1 MAFNSIQFIIFFP
14 ITVLIYYVIP
24 HRVRNIWLLITSYF
38 FYMCWNPV
46 HVFILGGVTA
56 VTYFCGRLLEKN
68 NKKVGSKKR
77 ADIILA
83 LCCVVN
89 LAVLSVFKYS
99 GFAISNINHVFELLH
114 LNTPLKTPD
123 ILLPIG
129 ISFYTFQ
136 AIGYIIDV
144 YRGEVQAEKNII
156 RYATFVAFFP
166 QLVAGP
172 IERFSNLSKQFTRE
186 HRLDYEK
193 VKSNLLLML
202 WGFFLKIVI
211 ADRIAIYV
219 DWAYGNHEILD
230 GWYLIVASVLFA
242 IQIYCDFN
250 GYTLIARGAAGVMG
264 FELMNNF
271 DSPYCSTGIK
281 QFWSGWH
288 ISLTSWFRDY
298 LYIPLGGN
306 RKGKV
311 RKYINQMIVFLLSGL
326 WHGATWSYVA
336 WGGLNGAYLV
346 IEDAL
351 QPVNTKICRRLNIK
365 KEMLWGRIIR
375 AVITFVLVDISWILF
390 RSGGIGTAYTIFR
403 KIFSAKDASILFG
416 KKIYEGVFDGPGFY
430 IIWIT
435 ILILLFV
442 DVCHKK
448 GFHFREWLQKKRI
461 WFRWIVYFALVFSI
475 LIFGIWGS
483 SYDASNF
490 IYFQF

>member
-1 MAFNSIQFIIFFP
+1 M
-14 ITVLIYYVIP
+14 
-24 HRVRNIWLLITSYF
+24 
-38 FYMCWNPV
+38 
-46 HVFILGGVTA
+46 
-56 VTYFCGRLLEKN
+56 
-68 NKKVGSKKR
+68 
-77 ADIILA
+77 
-83 LCCVVN
+83 
-89 LAVLSVFKYS
+89 
-99 GFAISNINHVFELLH
+99 
-114 LNTPLKTPD
+114 
-123 ILLPIG
+123 
-129 ISFYTFQ
+129 
-136 AIGYIIDV
+136 
-144 YRGEVQAEKNII
+144 
-156 RYATFVAFFP
+156 
-166 QLVAGP
+166 
-172 IERFSNLSKQFTRE
+172 
-186 HRLDYEK
+186 
-193 VKSNLLLML
+193 
-202 WGFFLKIVI
+202 
-211 ADRIAIYV
+211 
-219 DWAYGNHEILD
+219 
-230 GWYLIVASVLFA
+230 
-242 IQIYCDFN
+242 
-250 GYTLIARGAAGVMG
+250 
-264 FELMNNF
+264 
-271 DSPYCSTGIK
+271 
-281 QFWSGWH
+281 
-288 ISLTSWFRDY
+288 TSWFRDY

-351 QPVNTKICRRLNIK
+351 QPVNMKICRRLNIK

-416 KKIYEGVFDGPGFY
+416 KKIYEGVLDGPGFY

-448 GFHFREWLQKKRI
+448 GFHFREWLQKRQI
-461 WFRWIVYFALVFSI
+461 WVRWIAYFTLIFSI